1 MTFVRVERPK
11 RRRFNGPTRKQ
22 RAAPARGLLPGD
34 PEGARVLRRLLGFG
48 ERNRGK
54 IDMSALADLDWYYT
68 RGATLTGSAIPL
80 ERAPASTSRDD
91 DGQSADAIRYATISR
106 AIARVEAGP
115 RGALHEWVLRAWH
128 GGPHDAA
135 PIDRAV
141 EAYGAVL
148 LGARGEDDERRIL
161 MAAANERACAEEVK
175 RLQQIVTPQAPPAEE
190 SEDAPR
196 KRKGRARRRRNKA
209 AITQRASV
217 TSAELDLRL
226 AKRHLQEARDTTRTH
241 RGSAAAGALRD
252 ARAAWGELGADQ
264 KRVLVVEL
272 HKEAVAAFVAA
283 RGKRAAT

>member
-1 MTFVRVERPK
+1 
-11 RRRFNGPTRKQ
+11 
-22 RAAPARGLLPGD
+22 
-34 PEGARVLRRLLGFG
+34 
-48 ERNRGK
+48 
-54 IDMSALADLDWYYT
+54 MSALADLDWYYT

-135 PIDRAV
+135 PIDRTV

-161 MAAANERACAEEVK
+161 MAAANERACAEEVR
-175 RLQQIVTPQAPPAEE
+175 RLQQIVTPQAPAAEE
-190 SEDAPR
+190 SSPT

-209 AITQRASV
+209 AIAQRASV

-252 ARAAWGELGADQ
+252 ARAAWGELGADD
-264 KRVLVVEL
+264 KRVLVVCL

-283 RGKRAAT
+283 RGRRA